1 MRSLRNAIL
10 SNEEADLLRFLWKYR
25 VATFRTLKTIYFPTR
40 SSKSAYDRCRKMEA
54 GQFVAIEKIPGQKDR
69 VFRLDRR
76 GFQYLQANVLPNL
89 KTKYYKPQSH
99 YHDLVA
105 SAALIGDWLYKPLGS
120 VRIVSEQEIK
130 SVDIPE
136 INKAFP
142 NGLSHDP
149 DGIWIFRSGKA
160 NRYLGLE
167 VEISGKTD
175 RRYEEVC
182 AFYSSDT
189 FFEHVF
195 WIVKSREHGNQILE
209 CSQRHGIPREGVH
222 LMVLLE
228 DFKMNLWDS
237 VVRNGNFKDLPMG
250 LVLNAIANDT
260 DPRNSESGVT
270 YRSSSGHIGVIKAG
284 RSPLL
289 DFGFSLNNSAVSSA
303 AASPNSQ

>member
-1 MRSLRNAIL
+1 MTALRNAIL

-25 VATFRTLKTIYFPTR
+25 VATFGTLKAIYFPAR
-40 SSKSAYDRCRKMEA
+40 SPKSAYDRCRKMEA
-54 GQFVAIEKIPGQKDR
+54 GQFVAIEKIPGQKER

-99 YHDLVA
+99 FHDLVA
-105 SAALIGDWLYKPLGS
+105 SAALIGDWLYSPQS
-120 VRIVSEQEIK
+120 NVRIVSEQEIK

-136 INKAFP
+136 ISKAFP

-149 DGIWIFRSGKA
+149 DGIWIFRAGKSSRVIA
-160 NRYLGLE
+160 LE
-167 VEISGKTD
+167 VEVSGKTD

-237 VVRNGNFKDLPMG
+237 VIRNGNFKDLPMG
-250 LVLNAIANDT
+250 MVLNSISKGK
-260 DPRNSESGVT
+260 DPRTSEPGVT
-270 YRSSSGHIGVIKAG
+270 SRSPSGHLGVIQGG

-289 DFGFSLNNSAVSSA
+289 DFRFSLNNSHALSA